1 MLTYSFIS
9 NTEVDTE
16 LYKSCAHMSTAGR
29 KVLSAPVSVQYRLS
43 LQLTR
48 SALRTVESLCAMT
61 NTVRPFMARSMAS
74 CTKCSLSASKALV
87 ACALETQRASVEEYA
102 LLPQYRQTA
111 AGAPQY
117 RQLWGLHSTDSCG
130 GSTVQTAVG
139 APQYRQ
145 LRGLHSTDSC
155 GGSTVQTA
163 VGAPQYRQLRGLHS
177 TDSCGGSTVQTAVG
191 APQYR
196 QLRGLHSTDSCGGS
210 TVQTAVGAPQYRQ
223 LWGLHST
230 DSCGG
235 STVLQSLCILRLPHL
250 VKQQDGGVNQECPGN
265 SHPLLL
271 SSRQPHSPLTHKGI
285 VATLNIGGNTNQG
298 LGFTARS
305 TYVYICV

>member
-1 MLTYSFIS
+1 MLQHLAMLTYSFIS
-9 NTEVDTE
+9 NTEVGTE
-16 LYKSCAHMSTAGR
+16 LYKSCARMSTAGR

-102 LLPQYRQTA
+102 LLQQYRQLWGLHNTDSCGGSTVQTA
-111 AGAPQY
+111 VGAPLY

-139 APQYRQ
+139 APLYRQ
-145 LRGLHSTDSC
+145 LWGLHCTDSC

-163 VGAPQYRQLRGLHS
+163 AGAPQYRQLRGLHS
-177 TDSCGGSTVQTAVG
+177 TDSCGGSTVQTAEG
-191 APQYR
+191 APQYFNPCAF
-196 QLRGLHSTDSCGGS
+196 CG
-210 TVQTAVGAPQYRQ
+210 
-223 LWGLHST
+223 
-230 DSCGG
+230 
-235 STVLQSLCILRLPHL
+235 SLT
-250 VKQQDGGVNQECPGN
+250 
-265 SHPLLL
+265 SS
-271 SSRQPHSPLTHKGI
+271 SSRMVGSIKSALAI
-285 VATLNIGGNTNQG
+285 ATLCFCPPDSLTP
-298 LGFTARS
+298 LSPTRVS
-305 TYVYICV
+305 

>member
-1 MLTYSFIS
+1 
-9 NTEVDTE
+9 
-16 LYKSCAHMSTAGR
+16 
-29 KVLSAPVSVQYRLS
+29 
-43 LQLTR
+43 
-48 SALRTVESLCAMT
+48 MT

-102 LLPQYRQTA
+102 LLQQYRQLWGLHSTDSCGGSTVQTAVGAPQYRQLWGLHCTDSCGGSTVQIA
-111 AGAPQY
+111 VGAPQY

-145 LRGLHSTDSC
+145 LWGLHCTDSC
-155 GGSTVQTA
+155 GGSTVQI
-163 VGAPQYRQLRGLHS
+163 
-177 TDSCGGSTVQTAVG
+177 
-191 APQYR
+191 
-196 QLRGLHSTDSCGGS
+196 
-210 TVQTAVGAPQYRQ
+210 AVGAPQYRQ

-235 STVLQSLCILRLPHL
+235 STVQTDSCGGYTVLQSLRILRLPHL

-285 VATLNIGGNTNQG
+285 VATLNIGSNTNQG
-298 LGFTARS
+298 LGVTARS